1 MHEVFL
7 QRGSSATQ
15 AQHRLI
21 RARQTERAPLFEIGA
36 ANYSISG
43 PQPLNMT
50 DLIRFVTDLLENLRQ
65 EHNSLQNNAQN
76 WGLKMGLISVPFLNP
91 HFYYKT
97 GEKVAFLTK
106 NATFERGRCHI

>member
-1 MHEVFL
+1 
-7 QRGSSATQ
+7 
-15 AQHRLI
+15 
-21 RARQTERAPLFEIGA
+21 
-36 ANYSISG
+36 
-43 PQPLNMT
+43 MT
-50 DLIRFVTDLLENLRQ
+50 DLIRFETDLLENLRQ

-106 NATFERGRCHI
+106 IATFERGRCHIYIYIYVLWS